1 MVKVVKFGG
10 SSLASAEQ
18 FTKVGD
24 IIRSDESRKY
34 VVPSAPG
41 KRNSKDT
48 KVTDMLYACYDLA
61 ENDQDFKV
69 MLRKIKDRYDSIIN
83 GLHLK
88 LALDEEFK
96 IIAENFKAK
105 AGADYAASRGEYLNG
120 IIMANYLGYEFIDSA
135 TVIFFDENGNFDAE
149 KTDKVLS
156 KKLEQ
161 TEKAVIP
168 GFYGA
173 GPDGKVVTFSRG
185 GSDITGSIVSKACHA
200 SMYENWTDVSGFLVA
215 DPRIVDDPAVI
226 RTITYTEL
234 RELSYMGASVLH
246 EAAIFPVRS
255 AGIPINIRNTNAPD
269 EPGTMIV
276 PDSTD
281 EELSAYTITGIAG
294 KKDFTSINIHKDLMN
309 SQIGF
314 CRDVLNVLSEHQIP
328 LEHMPSSIDS
338 MTVIVDSAHLNGLED
353 EIRTEIIKA
362 VQPDSIETE
371 DGIALIAVVGRGM
384 CRTRGVAARIFA
396 ALAHA
401 HINVRMI
408 DQGSSELNVIV
419 AVKETDF
426 EQAIRCIYEMFVNS
440 VA

>member
-1 MVKVVKFGG
+1 MFPV
-10 SSLASAEQ
+10 SWW
-18 FTKVGD
+18 
-24 IIRSDESRKY
+24 
-34 VVPSAPG
+34 
-41 KRNSKDT
+41 
-48 KVTDMLYACYDLA
+48 
-61 ENDQDFKV
+61 
-69 MLRKIKDRYDSIIN
+69 
-83 GLHLK
+83 
-88 LALDEEFK
+88 
-96 IIAENFKAK
+96 
-105 AGADYAASRGEYLNG
+105 
-120 IIMANYLGYEFIDSA
+120 
-135 TVIFFDENGNFDAE
+135 
-149 KTDKVLS
+149 
-156 KKLEQ
+156 Q
-161 TEKAVIP
+161 T
-168 GFYGA
+168 
-173 GPDGKVVTFSRG
+173 
-185 GSDITGSIVSKACHA
+185 
-200 SMYENWTDVSGFLVA
+200 
-215 DPRIVDDPAVI
+215 PRIVDDPAVI

-255 AGIPINIRNTNAPD
+255 AGIPINIRNTNAPE

-338 MTVIVDSAHLNGLED
+338 MTVIVDSAHLNGLEE

-419 AVKETDF
+419 AVKGTDF
-426 EQAIRCIYEMFVNS
+426 EQAIRCIYDMFVNS